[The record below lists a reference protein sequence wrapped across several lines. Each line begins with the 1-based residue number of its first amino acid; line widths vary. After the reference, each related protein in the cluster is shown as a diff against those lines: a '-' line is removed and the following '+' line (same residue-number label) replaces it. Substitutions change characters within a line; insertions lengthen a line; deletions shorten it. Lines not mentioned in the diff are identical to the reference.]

1 MVNGAAAEWLDE
13 FREDGRELPL
23 VVAAVA
29 RIARDVTSGKSDVM
43 ATARVPAASGRWTL
57 VRGSVLSNETRTRT
71 AVTLEPASVP
81 ELAPLVVHAYGL
93 TERERLVTEQVAQGL
108 STAVIARRLHLS
120 PFTVQDHLKG
130 IFDKL
135 GVSSRGELVAK
146 LFVDHHQADGRLRD
160 PHERSAS
167 V

>member
-1 MVNGAAAEWLDE
+1 
-13 FREDGRELPL
+13 
-23 VVAAVA
+23 
-29 RIARDVTSGKSDVM
+29 
-43 ATARVPAASGRWTL
+43 
-57 VRGSVLSNETRTRT
+57 
-71 AVTLEPASVP
+71 VP

-130 IFDKL
+130 SFDEL

-146 LFVDHHQADGRLRD
+146 LFLEHHQADGSLRD
-160 PHERSAS
+160 SHERSPP